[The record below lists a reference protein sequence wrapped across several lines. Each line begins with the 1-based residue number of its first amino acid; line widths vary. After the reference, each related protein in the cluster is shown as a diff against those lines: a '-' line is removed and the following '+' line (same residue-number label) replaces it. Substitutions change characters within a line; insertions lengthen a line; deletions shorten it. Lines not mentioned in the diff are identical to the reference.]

1 MTTVDFKDYYAILGV
16 PKTASEAD
24 IKKAY
29 RKLARQFHPDL
40 NPGNKTAEARFK
52 DLNEANEVLG
62 DPDSRRKYDELG
74 ANWKH
79 YDDIQRHRAAQGS
92 GAGAYRSRT
101 MTPDEMEDLFG
112 GESGFSDFFT
122 TFFGSSGPR
131 PGARPSHA
139 VRGRDIEQPLPLTLE
154 EAFTGTTRFIERPR
168 DGQPHRVEVR
178 IPAGVREG
186 SRVKVRGEGEPG
198 GKGQPAGD
206 LFLVVRLTPHA
217 HYERRGDDLHIK
229 AAVPVTTAVL
239 GGDIAIPT
247 LAGSTLRLRVPELTP
262 AGRTFRLR
270 GHGMPIPREADR
282 RGDIFV
288 TVELQIPTSL
298 TPETRAQWEALEKL
312 AGQS

>member
-1 MTTVDFKDYYAILGV
+1 VTTVDFKDYYSILGV
-16 PKTASEAD
+16 AKSASEAD

-62 DPDSRRKYDELG
+62 NPDSRRKYDELG

-79 YDDIQRHRAAQGS
+79 YDEIQRQRSAQAA
-92 GAGAYRSRT
+92 AGGGYRSRT
-101 MTPDEMEDLFG
+101 MTPDEMQDLFSG
-112 GESGFSDFFT
+112 DTGFSDFFT
-122 TFFGSSGPR
+122 TFFGTGGPG
-131 PGARPSHA
+131 PGARRHA
-139 VRGRDIEQPLPLTLE
+139 ARGRDVEQPLPLTLE
-154 EAFTGTTRFIERPR
+154 EAFAGATRFIERPR
-168 DGQPHRVEVR
+168 EGQPHRVEVR

-198 GKGQPAGD
+198 GKGHPAGD

-247 LAGSTLRLRVPELTP
+247 LGGSTLRLRVPELTP

-270 GHGMPIPREADR
+270 GHGMPIPREADK

-298 TPETRAQWEALEKL
+298 TPDARAHWEALGKL